1 VKYSGRMATDAAIE
15 AIRHFNRFY
24 TRQIG
29 VLQEGLLDSSLSL
42 TEVRLLYELAHQPG
56 ITASRLAQ
64 ELGLDPGYLSRVL
77 RQFGRRGWVRREPAS
92 ADRRS
97 VLLALTRKG
106 SSTLRPLEERSNRQ
120 VRRMLAGIS
129 GEGRGDL
136 LEAMRR
142 IEETLAPQRDTAEP
156 FILRTQRP
164 GDMGWIVYRHGVLY
178 AQEYRYDER
187 FEALVAEIAARFIQQ
202 FDAALDRC
210 WIAER
215 GGERIGSVML
225 VHQSKTAAKLRL
237 LLVEPSARGL
247 GIGRRLVEECIRFA
261 RQAGYRRIVL
271 WTQSELQAARRI
283 YEKAGF
289 HLVERKPHQSW
300 GRRDLV
306 AETWELKLNSA
317 KPGGSRTS

>member
-1 VKYSGRMATDAAIE
+1 MATDRAID

-42 TEVRLLYELAHQPG
+42 TEVRLLYELAHRPG
-56 ITASRLAQ
+56 ITASRLSQ

-77 RQFGRRGWVRREPAS
+77 RQFTRRGWVRREAS
-92 ADRRS
+92 TADRRS
-97 VLLALTRKG
+97 SLLALTRKG

-120 VRRMLAGIS
+120 VRQMLAS
-129 GEGRGDL
+129 LSVDGRREL
-136 LEAMRR
+136 LDAMRR
-142 IEETLAPQRDTAEP
+142 IEDTLAPQGDPAEP
-156 FILRTQRP
+156 FIIRTQQP
-164 GDMGWIVYRHGVLY
+164 GDIGWIVYRHGVLY
-178 AQEYRYDER
+178 AREYRYDER
-187 FEALVAEIAARFIQQ
+187 FEALVAEIAAQFIQR
-202 FDAALDRC
+202 FDAAVDRC

-215 GGERIGSVML
+215 AGQRIGSVML
-225 VHQSKTAAKLRL
+225 VRKSITVAKLRL

-247 GIGRRLVEECIRFA
+247 GIGKRLVEECIRFA
-261 RQAGYRRIVL
+261 RQVGYRRIVL

-289 HLVERKPHQSW
+289 HRIEEKPHQSW
-300 GRRDLV
+300 GRDDLV